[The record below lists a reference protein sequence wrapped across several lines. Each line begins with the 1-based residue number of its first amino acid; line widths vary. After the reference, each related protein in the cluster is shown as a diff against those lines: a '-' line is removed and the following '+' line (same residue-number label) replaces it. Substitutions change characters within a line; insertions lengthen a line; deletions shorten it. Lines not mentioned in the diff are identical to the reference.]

1 MEKILYHNHKK
12 KQQFMSMELREIIRH
27 FSNTG
32 IYTTRIVK
40 IKGVKKKISVRLI
53 NKNMLKKGMFGNTL
67 VSWLETSSGW
77 LEPSNGLQSTGIR
90 PDVEIGLTAVDGCC
104 SVGVGQT

>member
-1 MEKILYHNHKK
+1 
-12 KQQFMSMELREIIRH
+12 MSMELHEIIRH

-32 IYTTRIVK
+32 IYTTRIMK

-53 NKNMLKKGMFGNTL
+53 SKNMLKKCMIGNTL

-77 LEPSNGLQSTGIR
+77 LEPSNGLQSTRIH
-90 PDVEIGLTAVDGCC
+90 PDVEIGLMAVDGCC
-104 SVGVGQT
+104 SIGVGQT